1 MKTLGIVL
9 VVVALV
15 LGSLGF
21 LLDSAAPVD
30 FFKIGDGNSLLLG
43 VGTGPSLSTRV
54 TAVMET
60 DTSVTVTVRSIRA
73 PLPSTGEQV
82 TDVSVTLGRPLGD
95 RTVIDA
101 SSGLAVLDCTP
112 PVPPAQQPR
121 CAEAV
126 PA

>member
-30 FFKIGDGNSLLLG
+30 LFKIGDGNSLLLG

-60 DTSVTVTVRSIRA
+60 RHECD
-73 PLPSTGEQV
+73 GH
-82 TDVSVTLGRPLGD
+82 RPFD
-95 RTVIDA
+95 
-101 SSGLAVLDCTP
+101 SGSLA
-112 PVPPAQQPR
+112 
-121 CAEAV
+121 EHW
-126 PA
+126 